1 MEVEKKGISIQA
13 TAFIFAAYNI
23 STIVVSTFTD
33 IIIGKIGRRKTLL
46 LGMLSEGVG
55 YLLLGIISLIDHK
68 VTYIGLAII
77 TRIIAGFGGSCV
89 MTTIYAIVLNFYK
102 VNQARA
108 LAYSETAW

>member
-1 MEVEKKGISIQA
+1 VEVEKKGISTQA

-23 STIVVSTFTD
+23 SAIVVSSFMD

-46 LGMLSEGVG
+46 LGMLSEGVS
-55 YLLLGIISLIDHK
+55 YLLLGIIVFIDHK
-68 VTYIGLAII
+68 STFIGLAIAA
-77 TRIIAGFGGSCV
+77 RIIAGFGGSCV

-108 LAYSETAW
+108 LAYSETAF

>member
-23 STIVVSTFTD
+23 SAIAVSSFTD

-55 YLLLGIISLIDHK
+55 YLLLGIIALIDYK
-68 VTYIGLAII
+68 ATYIGLAII
-77 TRIIAGFGGSCV
+77 ARIIAGFGGSCV